1 MNLVLNNTENQVIDE
16 TEVITAVR
24 SNFIEANTIA
34 VDLEHLK
41 SECII
46 PVFAKDNESTIS
58 HYEFIQSAK
67 EVVEE
72 ILDYK
77 GVLKPEI
84 RVSHQ
89 IKGRIPSAVGKPAKE
104 LLEHEKTLYY
114 ERMAFVI
121 EIPEISEMIN
131 GNQLNLSIGGVR
143 SYNQEN
149 LFSKKSIEKFK
160 VFIGFQNTVCTNLC
174 ISTDGLKQ
182 DLRVSSVLELK
193 SKIYELINSY
203 DKKKHLQEM
212 NEMSRFSINETQF
225 AHLVGKM
232 KLYSFLD
239 KETKRNL
246 FHLNINDNQ
255 INSIIR
261 DYHIDPNFARF
272 ENGTIDFWRL
282 YNLFTEAAKSA
293 YIDTNFE
300 KNVNAYEFM
309 NYLANIVKNDR
320 SNWFLH

>member
-34 VDLEHLK
+34 VDLDHLK

-104 LLEHEKTLYY
+104 LLEYEKTLYY

-160 VFIGFQNTVCTNLC
+160 VFIGFQNKVCTNLC
-174 ISTDGLKQ
+174 ISTDGLLH

-193 SKIYELINSY
+193 AKIYELINSY

-246 FHLNINDNQ
+246 FPLNINDNQ
-255 INSIIR
+255 INSIVK
-261 DYHIDPNFARF
+261 DYHSDPNFARF

-300 KNVNAYEFM
+300 KNVNAYEFI
-309 NYLANIVKNDR
+309 NYLVNFLKNDR